1 MIQESVNKTA
11 DKKLWD
17 KEIQRE
23 LAEHRERHFANREV
37 EIEKYEQDLQIW
49 KDVNRKYILSYNF
62 NVFFTITKLFR
73 ISFQT
78 IQFEFHSN
86 K

>member
-62 NVFFTITKLFR
+62 NVFFTIISHKLPDNS
-73 ISFQT
+73 I
-78 IQFEFHSN
+78 
-86 K
+86 

>member
-49 KDVNRKYILSYNF
+49 KDVNRKYILSYHF
-62 NVFFTITKLFR
+62 NVFFTIISHKLTDNS
-73 ISFQT
+73 I
-78 IQFEFHSN
+78 
-86 K
+86 

>member
-62 NVFFTITKLFR
+62 NVFFTIISHKLTDNS
-73 ISFQT
+73 I
-78 IQFEFHSN
+78 
-86 K
+86 

>member
-62 NVFFTITKLFR
+62 HVFFTIISHKLTDNS
-73 ISFQT
+73 I
-78 IQFEFHSN
+78 
-86 K
+86 

>member
-62 NVFFTITKLFR
+62 NVFFTIFR
-73 ISFQT
+73 ISLQT